1 MADDLPTQQ
10 FTDCVVVHSGARPLP
25 MSVLAFGDPNRPVD
39 VVWLHAN
46 GLNAATY
53 RDMLS
58 PLGEHL
64 RVLAIDQRGHGGTP
78 QLCDIADKRDA
89 YDLRDDLLALLEIV
103 AADRPVILAG
113 HSLGGCVSLLAAAE
127 APARVRGMALFD
139 PVVLSQ
145 ATEAAL
151 IQAGGRMLPESGLA
165 AKARSR
171 RNDFPSREAALANYK
186 GRAIFTTWPDAAVE
200 GYVEAGFRDLPGG
213 GGVELSCAPAWEAA
227 NFTAHGHDSW
237 EAMARIEAPI
247 IIHRAEHGSTCSIS
261 TAAEFPRPAGQ
272 VEVITVAGATHFLPI
287 EKPELV
293 RQVLRERADLWRG
306 AA

>member
-1 MADDLPTQQ
+1 MADDLPTPQS
-10 FTDCVVVHSGARPLP
+10 TDTILLHSGAHALP
-25 MSVLAFGDPNRPVD
+25 MSMLAFGDPDRPVD
-39 VVWLHAN
+39 VIWLHAN

-58 PLGEHL
+58 PLGAHL

-78 QLCDIADKRDA
+78 QQCEIANKHDA

-103 AADRPVILAG
+103 AAERPVILAG

-127 APARVRGMALFD
+127 APARVRGVALFD

-145 ATEAAL
+145 AAEAAL
-151 IQAGGRMLPESGLA
+151 IQAGGRMMAESGLA

-213 GGVELSCAPAWEAA
+213 GVELSCAPAWESA
-227 NFTAHGHDSW
+227 NFSAHGHDSW
-237 EAMARIEAPI
+237 EAMARIKAPV
-247 IIHRAEHGSTCSIS
+247 IIHRAEHGSTCSIT
-261 TAAEFPRPAGQ
+261 TAADFPRQAGQ
-272 VEVITVAGATHFLPI
+272 VEVITVPGSTHFLPI
-287 EKPELV
+287 EQPELV
-293 RQVLRERADLWRG
+293 RRVLRERAGLWRG
-306 AA
+306 IT